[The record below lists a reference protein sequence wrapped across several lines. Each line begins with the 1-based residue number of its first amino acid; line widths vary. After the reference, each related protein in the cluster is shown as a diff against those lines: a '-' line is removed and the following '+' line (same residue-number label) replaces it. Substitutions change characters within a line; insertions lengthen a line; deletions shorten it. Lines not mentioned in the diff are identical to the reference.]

1 MLKLAGECIEG
12 QLAEHEASIDAHTR
26 NLFQSFM
33 VGSYCIGIPVR
44 ATANYAI
51 NANYLRT
58 VPFIAAR
65 DITID
70 RIAIQVYSAAA
81 SGEKARLG
89 IYKNKSDD
97 EPGPDELLL
106 DAGEVTV
113 DSTGLKAITI
123 DQELVKGIYHLAVVS
138 NGNPTPRVYL
148 PAWNPRGQDSTYYEA
163 PITMSYRDFT
173 YAALPDPFGGTILD
187 YYSGSAG
194 VLVRVASLG

>member
-58 VPFIAAR
+58 VPLIAAR

-97 EPGPDELLL
+97 EITDTLKNFLMLLSEMPYEELLAL
-106 DAGEVTV
+106 KRKAYQLAGSFSWQAKIENYVAAV
-113 DSTGLKAITI
+113 EK
-123 DQELVKGIYHLAVVS
+123 VVYH
-138 NGNPTPRVYL
+138 
-148 PAWNPRGQDSTYYEA
+148 
-163 PITMSYRDFT
+163 
-173 YAALPDPFGGTILD
+173 
-187 YYSGSAG
+187 
-194 VLVRVASLG
+194 